1 MIYLKLE
8 NEDSQS
14 YRQRLITHYSSLET
28 LEEMRWCLA
37 KEWIARYQKKIK
49 QVGKVKAMT
58 WWLEQADIM
67 EAKNGLEQITDLKR
81 RMNEIRS
88 QSR

>member
-1 MIYLKLE
+1 MNYLRQDGEGL
-8 NEDSQS
+8 QS
-14 YRQRLITHYSSLET
+14 YLARLITHYSSRET
-28 LEEMRWCLA
+28 LEEMRFTLA
-37 KEWIARYQKKIK
+37 KEWINRYNKKTK
-49 QVGKVKAMT
+49 EVGKVKSMT

-88 QSR
+88 KG